1 MRACARLL
9 NAFIHALAHI
19 HTCTRTH
26 SPPLYPPPP
35 PHPHTFTYRHVKRA
49 VSIPWHASVQ
59 LGPECGQV
67 LRGPRQHQEI
77 WSHCR
82 LRSIV
87 QRGQR
92 DAGGRQHVLSTRARI
107 RCRQRQMRQ
116 PQRRVHV
123 HLQGPQGAAAGF
135 RICTRARVRRLRLS
149 RARGRRRCWSISSSK
164 HNSCRLPL
172 PSAPVHA
179 RQPRLHHMHEAKSPG
194 TRTPNNCLRC
204 SQRTPT
210 RM

>member
-1 MRACARLL
+1 MRSY
-9 NAFIHALAHI
+9 
-19 HTCTRTH
+19 TH
-26 SPPLYPPPP
+26 SHTFTPPLPPSTHPP
-35 PHPHTFTYRHVKRA
+35 PHTITYRHVQRF
-49 VSIPWHASVQ
+49 VRIPWHASVQ

-67 LRGPRQHQEI
+67 LRGARQHQEI

-87 QRGQR
+87 QRGLR

-123 HLQGPQGAAAGF
+123 HLPGPQGAAAGF
-135 RICTRARVRRLRLS
+135 QIRTRARGRRRRRRRLRLS
-149 RARGRRRCWSISSSK
+149 RAKGRRRCRSISSSK

-194 TRTPNNCLRC
+194 TPTPNNCLRC

-210 RM
+210 RK